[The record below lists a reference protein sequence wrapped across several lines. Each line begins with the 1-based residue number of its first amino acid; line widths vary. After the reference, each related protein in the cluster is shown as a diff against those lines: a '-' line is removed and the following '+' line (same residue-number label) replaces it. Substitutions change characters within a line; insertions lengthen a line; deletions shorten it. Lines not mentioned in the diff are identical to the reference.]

1 MREQINEFGVEPRVI
16 VLLRSKD
23 LKRTFLLGRE
33 KMDYVIE
40 IMPALLSGSLMT
52 LKIFFWTII
61 LAFPLGILVALGEMS
76 KFKPLRYLVEFYV
89 WIMRGT
95 PLLLQLI
102 FVFYGLPLLQIV
114 FARYQ
119 AALFAFVLNYAAYF
133 AEIFR
138 GGFQSIDSGQFE
150 AAQVLRLSRFQTMRK
165 IIIPQV
171 LKIVLPSI
179 GNEVINL
186 VKDSSLVYVIGLG
199 DLLRAGNVAMARDV
213 TLLPL
218 VLVAVIY
225 LALISLCTLMQK
237 RIEKHY
243 SYYR

>member
-1 MREQINEFGVEPRVI
+1 MEPRVI
-16 VLLRSKD
+16 VLLRSMD

-138 GGFQSIDSGQFE
+138 GGFQSIDPGQFE
-150 AAQVLRLSRFQTMRK
+150 AAQVLRLSRFQIMRK

-218 VLVAVIY
+218 VLVAIIY

>member
-1 MREQINEFGVEPRVI
+1 MN
-16 VLLRSKD
+16 
-23 LKRTFLLGRE
+23 
-33 KMDYVIE
+33 YVME
-40 IMPALLSGSLMT
+40 ILPALLAGTLMT
-52 LKIFFWTII
+52 LKIFFSTI
-61 LAFPLGILVALGEMS
+61 LLSLPLGVLVALGEMS
-76 KFKPLRYLVEFYV
+76 KFKPVKYLVEFYV

-102 FVFYGLPLLQIV
+102 FVFYGFPLINLV
-114 FARYQ
+114 FPRYE

-138 GGFQSIDSGQFE
+138 GGLQSIDKGQFE
-150 AAQVLRLSRFQTMRK
+150 AAQVLNLTKFQTMQK
-165 IIIPQV
+165 IVLPQV

-179 GNEVINL
+179 ANEVINL

-199 DLLRAGNVAMARDV
+199 DLLRAGNVAMSRDV

-218 VLVAVIY
+218 VLVAIIY
-225 LALISLCTLMQK
+225 LALISACTVVQK
-237 RIEKHY
+237 RLEHHF

>member
-1 MREQINEFGVEPRVI
+1 ME
-16 VLLRSKD
+16 
-23 LKRTFLLGRE
+23 
-33 KMDYVIE
+33 YVMQ
-40 IMPALLSGSLMT
+40 IMPALISGTLMT

-61 LAFPLGILVALGEMS
+61 LALPLGILVALGEMS
-76 KFKPLRYLVEFYV
+76 KIKPIKWLVEFYV

-102 FVFYGLPLLQIV
+102 FVFYGLPILHIV
-114 FARYQ
+114 FPRYE

-138 GGFQSIDSGQFE
+138 GGLQSIHKGQFE
-150 AAQVLRLSRFQTMRK
+150 AAQVLRLNRWQTMTK

-171 LKIVLPSI
+171 MKIVLPSI
-179 GNEVINL
+179 FNEVINL

-213 TLLPL
+213 TLVPL
-218 VLVAVIY
+218 VLVAAIY
-225 LALISLCTLMQK
+225 LILISICAFAQK
-237 RIEKHY
+237 RIEKHF
-243 SYYR
+243 SYYK

>member
-1 MREQINEFGVEPRVI
+1 MNYVMEILP
-16 VLLRSKD
+16 VLLAG
-23 LKRTFLLGRE
+23 T
-33 KMDYVIE
+33 
-40 IMPALLSGSLMT
+40 LMT
-52 LKIFFWTII
+52 LKIFFSTI
-61 LAFPLGILVALGEMS
+61 LLSLPLGVLVALGEMS
-76 KFKPLRYLVEFYV
+76 KFKPVKYLVEFYV

-102 FVFYGLPLLQIV
+102 FVFYGFPLINLV
-114 FARYQ
+114 FPRYE

-138 GGFQSIDSGQFE
+138 GGLQSIDKGQFE
-150 AAQVLRLSRFQTMRK
+150 AAQVLNLTKFQTMQK
-165 IIIPQV
+165 IVLPQV

-179 GNEVINL
+179 ANEVINL

-199 DLLRAGNVAMARDV
+199 DLLRAGNVAMSRDV

-218 VLVAVIY
+218 VLVAIIY
-225 LALISLCTLMQK
+225 LALISACTVVQK
-237 RIEKHY
+237 RLEHHF